1 MYFASVKMIW
11 GNGNGQDILQYI
23 LFKKYYDSHVKQKKN
38 TFWIVMVDDAH
49 ITPSSARAYP

>member
-1 MYFASVKMIW
+1 MIW

-23 LFKKYYDSHVKQKKN
+23 LFKKCYDSHVKQKKN